1 MKLMV
6 LRYTTVGMSIGPLEG
21 FGAFVVALDIGG
33 DFASEVSFGSE
44 DVAGDQ
50 IALNFWRTRV
60 RPD

>member
-6 LRYTTVGMSIGPLEG
+6 LRDTTVGMSIGPLEG

-44 DVAGDQ
+44 SRKSKLGC
-50 IALNFWRTRV
+50 NGFEG
-60 RPD
+60 

>member
-1 MKLMV
+1 
-6 LRYTTVGMSIGPLEG
+6 MSIGPLEG
-21 FGAFVVALDIGG
+21 FGAFVVALDRGG

-44 DVAGDQ
+44 DAAGEQ